1 MRDIVVVSLVLVA
14 ALVTLRRPAFGLLTY
29 AFLGFF
35 SPHSYTWDFGRTIPL
50 SMIVAITT
58 ILSLFISPEPKRFPG
73 QREMLLLILLW
84 LAYGL
89 STIFAIY
96 PDRAFGQLVEVSK
109 ILLMIVVA
117 TVIIN
122 SKERLH
128 SLVKVISY
136 SLGFY
141 ALKCGVSAVTGGGD
155 FLVYGP
161 ELSFLYA
168 NNSIGLALAS
178 NIPLLYYLYRTEPN
192 YWIRRVPQ
200 VMMLFSVPATLFTY
214 SRGAW
219 LGLVMALALLFLRLK
234 RKFVLVT
241 AAGLI
246 AANLSSVLS
255 YITPDRLVTR
265 YDQLVN
271 YEKDE
276 SAESR
281 FWNWEFCRRV
291 GTARLTGG
299 GFWFQS
305 VENYAKY
312 YPEFLERWPGK
323 SWSCHSMW
331 FTILGDHGIPG
342 FIIWV
347 ALILSSLVSLRQLRL
362 IGQRNPEHSWLVLFS
377 QSVQIS
383 FAVFM
388 VVGTFLDA
396 AYFDL
401 LYYLVAMVVIAK
413 GLVNAIPLE
422 ALKTPLVPN
431 TVRQELRSP
440 TFASIK

>member
-1 MRDIVVVSLVLVA
+1 MRDIIVVSFVLVA
-14 ALVTLRRPAFGLLTY
+14 ALVALRRPAFGLLSFV
-29 AFLGFF
+29 FLGFF
-35 SPHSYTWDFGRTIPL
+35 SPHSYTWSLGRTIPL
-50 SMIVAITT
+50 SMIVAIAT
-58 ILSLFISPEPKRFPG
+58 ILGLVVSPEPKRLPA
-73 QREMLLLILLW
+73 QREMILLILLW
-84 LAYGL
+84 LIFGL
-89 STIFAIY
+89 STFFAIY
-96 PDRAFGQLVEVSK
+96 PDLAYGPLIDISK

-122 SKERLH
+122 SKERLDC
-128 SLVKVISY
+128 LIKVISY

-141 ALKCGVSAVTGGGD
+141 ALKCGVSTVIGGGD

-168 NNSIGLALAS
+168 NNSIGLALAI
-178 NIPLLYYLYRTEPN
+178 NIPLLYYLYRSESN
-192 YWIRRVPQ
+192 YWVRRVQ
-200 VMMLFSVPATLFTY
+200 QAMMLFSLPAILFTY

-219 LGLVMALALLFLRLK
+219 LGLGMAVALLFLRMK
-234 RKFVLVT
+234 RKFLLVT
-241 AAGLI
+241 SIGVVAAGLT
-246 AANLSSVLS
+246 SVHP
-255 YITPDRLVTR
+255 YITPDRLVNR

-271 YEKDE
+271 YERDD

-299 GFWFQS
+299 GFSFQS
-305 VENYAKY
+305 QENYEKY

-323 SWSCHSMW
+323 TWSCHSIW
-331 FTILGDHGIPG
+331 FTMLGNHGFLG
-342 FIIWV
+342 LTFWV
-347 ALILSSLVSLRQLRL
+347 VLIVSSLMSLRRLRL
-362 IGQRNPEHSWLVLFS
+362 IGQLEAKHSWLVPFA

-388 VVGTFLDA
+388 VIGTFLDA

-413 GLVNAIPLE
+413 GLVNDIPVE
-422 ALKTPLVPN
+422 ALKTGLVPN
-431 TVRQELRSP
+431 TVRPDCDRQLLLR
-440 TFASIK
+440 